1 MARFEHTVTVAAL
14 DRHWFEEAAGHVVDL
29 FDASR
34 EQGGA
39 VLLPDGRP
47 IHGLRLLKGR
57 HLQSG
62 AQYGEDPAEK
72 EKGEAAGGPESSET
86 TVLREWRPS
95 RTVEVESLM
104 AEESMSMRVG
114 VRVREPRT
122 PKALEVSL
130 DGHNPKGG
138 SLYRFSGHAKAD
150 LHAWWAA
157 LDRPSPAPPAARA
170 PVIGRAV
177 HRLGK
182 ARLTVTPRPAEDG
195 TWRVSVVLSVRGRWL
210 LRPVAA
216 VGLLFARRPIER
228 GFREGVDSAAE
239 EWAEMLAELPSLH
252 GEALRAEIADALT
265 EPPEPVDPPDPVESP
280 GPLPKSL

>member
-14 DRHWFEEAAGHVVDL
+14 DRHWFEEAAGHAVDL

-34 EQGGA
+34 EQDGA
-39 VLLPDGRP
+39 ILLPDGRP

-62 AQYGEDPAEK
+62 AWYGENVTESPE
-72 EKGEAAGGPESSET
+72 EKGAVGTPEAA
-86 TVLREWRPS
+86 VLREWRPS
-95 RTVEVESLM
+95 RTVEVESRV
-104 AEESMSMRVG
+104 AEEGMSLRVG
-114 VRVREPRT
+114 VRLREPRT

-130 DGHNPKGG
+130 DGHNPAGG
-138 SLYRFSGHAKAD
+138 SLYRFSGRAKAD

-157 LDRPSPAPPAARA
+157 LEKPSSAPPAARA
-170 PVIGRAV
+170 PVVGTAK

-216 VGLLFARRPIER
+216 VGLLFARRPVER

-239 EWAEMLAELPSLH
+239 EWAELLAELPSLH

-265 EPPEPVDPPDPVESP
+265 TP
-280 GPLPKSL
+280 

>member
-14 DRHWFEEAAGHVVDL
+14 DRHWFEEAAGHAVDL

-34 EQGGA
+34 EQDGA
-39 VLLPDGRP
+39 ILLPDGRP

-62 AQYGEDPAEK
+62 AWYGEDPEGKAEK
-72 EKGEAAGGPESSET
+72 DGEDGKGASEGAPEAAPEAA
-86 TVLREWRPS
+86 VLREWRPS
-95 RTVEVESLM
+95 RTVEVESRV
-104 AEESMSMRVG
+104 AEEGMSLRVG
-114 VRVREPRT
+114 VRLREPRT

-130 DGHNPKGG
+130 DGHNPEGG
-138 SLYRFSGHAKAD
+138 SLYRFSGRAKAD

-157 LDRPSPAPPAARA
+157 LERPSSAPPAARA
-170 PVIGRAV
+170 PVVGTAK

-216 VGLLFARRPIER
+216 VGLLFARRPVER

-239 EWAEMLAELPSLH
+239 EWAELLAELPSLH

-265 EPPEPVDPPDPVESP
+265 TP
-280 GPLPKSL
+280 

>member
-34 EQGGA
+34 EQAGEI
-39 VLLPDGRP
+39 LLPDGRP
-47 IHGLRLLKGR
+47 VHGLRLLKGR

-62 AQYGEDPAEK
+62 AQYGEEPGQKDGEGAP
-72 EKGEAAGGPESSET
+72 EAA
-86 TVLREWRPS
+86 VLREWRPS
-95 RTVEVESLM
+95 RTVEVESRV
-104 AEESMSMRVG
+104 AEEGMSMRVG
-114 VRVREPRT
+114 VRLREPRT
-122 PKALEVSL
+122 PRALEVSL
-130 DGHNPKGG
+130 DGHNPQGG
-138 SLYRFSGHAKAD
+138 SLYRFSGRGKAD

-157 LDRPSPAPPAARA
+157 LEQPSSAPPAARA
-170 PVIGRAV
+170 PVIGKAV

-195 TWRVSVVLSVRGRWL
+195 TWRVTVVLGVRGRWL

-216 VGLLFARRPIER
+216 VGLFFARRPIEK
-228 GFREGVDSAAE
+228 GFREGVDGAAE
-239 EWAEMLAELPSLH
+239 EWAKALAELAPLR

-265 EPPEPVDPPDPVESP
+265 EPPEPVDPPPSP
-280 GPLPKSL
+280 GPLPKVL

>member
-14 DRHWFEEAAGHVVDL
+14 DRNWFEEAAGHVVDL

-34 EQGGA
+34 EQDGA
-39 VLLPDGRP
+39 ILLPDGRP

-62 AQYGEDPAEK
+62 AQYGESPEEEK
-72 EKGEAAGGPESSET
+72 DEDGSSEAV
-86 TVLREWRPS
+86 VLREWRPS

-104 AEESMSMRVG
+104 TEEAMSLRVG

-130 DGHNPKGG
+130 DGHNPEGG
-138 SLYRFSGHAKAD
+138 SLYRFSGRAKVD

-157 LDRPSPAPPAARA
+157 LDRPSSAPPAARA
-170 PVIGRAV
+170 PVIGKAV

-182 ARLTVTPRPAEDG
+182 ARLTVTQRPAEDS
-195 TWRVSVVLSVRGRWL
+195 TWRVTVVLSVRGRWL

-216 VGLLFARRPIER
+216 VGLFFARRPIER

-252 GEALRAEIADALT
+252 GEALRAEIAYALT
-265 EPPEPVDPPDPVESP
+265 EPPEPPKPVESRE
-280 GPLPKSL
+280 PLPKVL

>member
-14 DRHWFEEAAGHVVDL
+14 DRHWFEEAAGHAVDL

-34 EQGGA
+34 EQDGA
-39 VLLPDGRP
+39 ILLPDGRP

-62 AQYGEDPAEK
+62 AWYGEDPEGKAGEDAP
-72 EKGEAAGGPESSET
+72 EAAPEAA
-86 TVLREWRPS
+86 VLREWRPS
-95 RTVEVESLM
+95 RTVEVESRV
-104 AEESMSMRVG
+104 AEEGMSLRVG
-114 VRVREPRT
+114 VRLREPRT

-130 DGHNPKGG
+130 DGHNPQGG
-138 SLYRFSGHAKAD
+138 SLYRFSGRARAD

-157 LDRPSPAPPAARA
+157 LDRPSSAPPAARA
-170 PVIGRAV
+170 PVVGTAK

-182 ARLTVTPRPAEDG
+182 ARLTVIPRPAEDG

-216 VGLLFARRPIER
+216 VGLLLRPEAGRAGLPGGRGQRCRGVGRAARGIA
-228 GFREGVDSAAE
+228 VAA
-239 EWAEMLAELPSLH
+239 
-252 GEALRAEIADALT
+252 R
-265 EPPEPVDPPDPVESP
+265 
-280 GPLPKSL
+280 

>member
-14 DRHWFEEAAGHVVDL
+14 DRAWFEEAAGHVVDL

-34 EQGGA
+34 EQDG
-39 VLLPDGRP
+39 VILLPDGRP

-62 AQYGEDPAEK
+62 AQYGESPEEK
-72 EKGEAAGGPESSET
+72 DEEGAPEVA
-86 TVLREWRPS
+86 VLREWRPS
-95 RTVEVESLM
+95 RTVEVESRV
-104 AEESMSMRVG
+104 AEEGMSVRVG
-114 VRVREPRT
+114 VRLREPRT

-138 SLYRFSGHAKAD
+138 SLYRFSGRAKAD

-157 LDRPSPAPPAARA
+157 LDRPSSAPPAARA
-170 PVIGRAV
+170 PVIGKAV

-182 ARLTVTPRPAEDG
+182 ARLTVTPRPAGDG
-195 TWRVSVVLSVRGRWL
+195 TWRVSVVLSVHGRWL

-252 GEALRAEIADALT
+252 GAALRAEIADALT
-265 EPPEPVDPPDPVESP
+265 EPPEPVEPVASP
-280 GPLPKSL
+280 GPPPKSL

>member
-14 DRHWFEEAAGHVVDL
+14 DRQWFEEAAGHVVDL

-34 EQGGA
+34 EQDGA
-39 VLLPDGRP
+39 ILLPDGRP

-57 HLQSG
+57 HLQAG
-62 AQYGEDPAEK
+62 AQYGEDPEGKAGEDG
-72 EKGEAAGGPESSET
+72 EGAPEAA
-86 TVLREWRPS
+86 VLREWRPS
-95 RTVEVESLM
+95 RTVEVESRV
-104 AEESMSMRVG
+104 AEEGMSLRVG
-114 VRVREPRT
+114 VRLREPRT
-122 PKALEVSL
+122 PRALEVSL
-130 DGHNPKGG
+130 DGHNPEGG
-138 SLYRFSGHAKAD
+138 SLYRFSGRAKAD

-157 LDRPSPAPPAARA
+157 LERPSSAPPAAHA
-170 PVIGRAV
+170 PVVGTAV

-216 VGLLFARRPIER
+216 VGLLFARRPVER

-239 EWAEMLAELPSLH
+239 EWAELLAELPSLH

-265 EPPEPVDPPDPVESP
+265 EPPEPVNPPDPAESP
-280 GPLPKSL
+280 GPLPKVL